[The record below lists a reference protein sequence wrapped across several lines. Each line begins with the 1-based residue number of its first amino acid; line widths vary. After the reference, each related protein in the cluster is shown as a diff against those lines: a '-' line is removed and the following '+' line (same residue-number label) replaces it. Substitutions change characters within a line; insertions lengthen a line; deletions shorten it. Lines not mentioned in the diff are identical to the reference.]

1 MFENDIDKH
10 LFGIYTG
17 INRNK
22 CSVQEQ
28 CTNERGEEQM
38 KQSGHRYAMKQ
49 TRKIRMHTFTAVA
62 AAIVLILII
71 TVFFTGRQAKAGDL
85 DQNTNAGKYYTSYEV
100 QSGDT
105 LWTIAEA
112 YSSGSNQSVKAYVE
126 EVCRI
131 NHLSDANQIY
141 AGSRICIPYYK

>member
-1 MFENDIDKH
+1 M
-10 LFGIYTG
+10 
-17 INRNK
+17 R
-22 CSVQEQ
+22 
-28 CTNERGEEQM
+28 
-38 KQSGHRYAMKQ
+38 QSGYRYAQKRN
-49 TRKIRMHTFTAVA
+49 RKTSMHTVTAVA
-62 AAIVLILII
+62 AAIVLILVA

-85 DQNTNAGKYYTSYEV
+85 DTNTKAGKYYTSYEV

-112 YSSGSNQSVKAYVE
+112 YSSGSDQSVKAYVE

-141 AGSRICIPYYK
+141 AGNRICIPYYKN